1 MLQSLSQKNQHQ
13 LVQDLY
19 VDHSAWLQQWLHFR
33 ISYPLSAADIVQDTF
48 YKLLQ
53 SNNLFSVQE
62 PRAYLVQM
70 AKHLL
75 IDQQRRYSLEKNYL
89 AELAQQQED
98 QASLFD
104 RNQLDE
110 VLQIL
115 DFLTVALENTHSL
128 ARKAFLMYYFEGYS
142 QNEIAQVIG
151 KSLRSTQLYLAECL
165 NLCFAARQ
173 QLLGQVNESS

>member
-1 MLQSLSQKNQHQ
+1 M
-13 LVQDLY
+13 
-19 VDHSAWLQQWLHFR
+19 
-33 ISYPLSAADIVQDTF
+33 
-48 YKLLQ
+48 
-53 SNNLFSVQE
+53 
-62 PRAYLVQM
+62 
-70 AKHLL
+70 
-75 IDQQRRYSLEKNYL
+75 
-89 AELAQQQED
+89 
-98 QASLFD
+98 
-104 RNQLDE
+104 
-110 VLQIL
+110 LQIL